1 MADFL
6 LKMIEV
12 NLILQGKRQLYS
24 KWYNLNFHVIIKSFE
39 NIASKTV
46 KFTSF
51 LLLEDFSYKTDDC
64 NNKYDFYNVAHIFC
78 VCFFVCL
85 CTHACE
91 HNVKVPVGV
100 CTCTS

>member
-1 MADFL
+1 
-6 LKMIEV
+6 MIEV

-85 CTHACE
+85 CTHARE